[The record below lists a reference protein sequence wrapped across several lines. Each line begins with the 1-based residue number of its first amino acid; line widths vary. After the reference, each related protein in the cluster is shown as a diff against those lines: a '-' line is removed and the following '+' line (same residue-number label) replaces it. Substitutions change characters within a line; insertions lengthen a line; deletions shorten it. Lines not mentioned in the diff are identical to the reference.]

1 MDAEMKDSTPG
12 NAASPRD
19 IGTTLAFERT
29 RIAYERT
36 MMAWL
41 RTATSF
47 IAFGFAVYKFFQIEL
62 QTRPTI
68 PMLIGP
74 RAFGMILICMGLLLL
89 LLGAVEHGRDM
100 RALRKLYVEMP
111 RSASSVTAIVFGAL
125 GLLALVAVIVRA

>member
-1 MDAEMKDSTPG
+1 MNGARPAGAE
-12 NAASPRD
+12 APRD
-19 IGTTLAFERT
+19 IATTLAFERT

-62 QTRPTI
+62 QHTPTM

-74 RAFGMILICMGLLLL
+74 RGFGMILICIGLLLL
-89 LLGAVEHGRDM
+89 LLGAFEHARDM
-100 RALRKLYVEMP
+100 RALRRQYVEMP
-111 RSASSVTAIVFGAL
+111 RSGSSLIAIVLGTL
-125 GLLALVAVIVRA
+125 GLLALVGVLVRA

>member
-1 MDAEMKDSTPG
+1 MNDVRPDG
-12 NAASPRD
+12 AAPPRD
-19 IGTTLAFERT
+19 IATTLAFERT

-62 QTRPTI
+62 QHTPTV

-74 RAFGMILICMGLLLL
+74 RGFGIILICIGLLML
-89 LLGAVEHGRDM
+89 LLGAFEHARDM
-100 RALRKLYVEMP
+100 RALRKQYADMP
-111 RSASSVTAIVFGAL
+111 RSGSSLIALVLGTL
-125 GLLALVAVIVRA
+125 GLLALVGVLVRA

>member
-1 MDAEMKDSTPG
+1 MKEPTPAT
-12 NAASPRD
+12 AASARD

-62 QTRPTI
+62 QTKPTI
-68 PMLIGP
+68 PMIIGP

-89 LLGAVEHGRDM
+89 LLGVVEHGRDM
-100 RALRKLYVEMP
+100 RALRKLYVDMP
-111 RSASSVTAIVFGAL
+111 RSATGVTTIVLGAL
-125 GLLALVAVIVRA
+125 GVCALVAVIVRA

>member
-1 MDAEMKDSTPG
+1 MNDARPDG
-12 NAASPRD
+12 GASPRD

-62 QTRPTI
+62 QHTPTI

-74 RAFGMILICMGLLLL
+74 RGFGIILICIGLLML
-89 LLGAVEHGRDM
+89 LLGAFEHGRDM
-100 RALRKLYVEMP
+100 RALRRQYVEMP
-111 RSASSVTAIVFGAL
+111 RSGSSLIAIVLGTL
-125 GLLALVAVIVRA
+125 GLLALVGVLVRA

>member
-1 MDAEMKDSTPG
+1 MNDTRPG
-12 NAASPRD
+12 AGPLPRD

-62 QTRPTI
+62 QHKPSI

-74 RAFGMILICMGLLLL
+74 RGFGIILICIGLLML
-89 LLGAVEHGRDM
+89 LLGAFEHARDM
-100 RALRKLYVEMP
+100 RALRRQYAEMP
-111 RSASSVTAIVFGAL
+111 RSGSSLIAIVLGTL
-125 GLLALVAVIVRA
+125 GLLALVGVLVRA

>member
-1 MDAEMKDSTPG
+1 MNDH
-12 NAASPRD
+12 AASDQRRPD
-19 IGTTLAFERT
+19 TATMLAFERT

-62 QTRPTI
+62 QHRPAV

-74 RAFGMILICMGLLLL
+74 RAFGMILICIGLLLL
-89 LLGAVEHGRDM
+89 LLGAFEHGRDM
-100 RALRKLYVEMP
+100 RALRKLYADMP
-111 RSASSVTAIVFGAL
+111 RSASSLIAIVLGAL
-125 GLLALVAVIVRA
+125 GLLALVGVLLRA